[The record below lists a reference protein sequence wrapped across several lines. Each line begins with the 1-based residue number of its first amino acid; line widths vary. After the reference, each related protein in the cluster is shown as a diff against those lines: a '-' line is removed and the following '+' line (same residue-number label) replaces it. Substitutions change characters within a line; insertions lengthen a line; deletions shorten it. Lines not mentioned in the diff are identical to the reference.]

1 MAMEKGGGWWNEM
14 EEDGKKPPW
23 RSGTRRW
30 VACGEGERT
39 LLIDEAC
46 FTIHRGLR
54 GGRCSFTQ
62 DTFIF
67 HRKVKVQVC
76 SVLLQVL
83 CTERVILYK

>member
-39 LLIDEAC
+39 LSIDEAC
-46 FTIHRGLR
+46 FNNPQRAERGPLLSLLKTHLFPSKSQSP
-54 GGRCSFTQ
+54 G
-62 DTFIF
+62 
-67 HRKVKVQVC
+67 

-83 CTERVILYK
+83 CTERVYTL

>member
-39 LLIDEAC
+39 LSIDESWFEQSTGAE
-46 FTIHRGLR
+46 RGPLLFYSR
-54 GGRCSFTQ
+54 HIYFPSKSQ
-62 DTFIF
+62 SP
-67 HRKVKVQVC
+67 
-76 SVLLQVL
+76 SVFCLVTGTLA
-83 CTERVILYK
+83 